1 MPEERPVKKLV
12 NKFIR
17 LANAFDIE
25 GTLALFTPDAVIDDV
40 SVGSAFIG
48 TEGIRRYLEQF
59 FVGYKTASKLLSLE
73 QAHDL
78 VALVRLDFTGTFGHE
93 IGSLKIQ
100 ANAAGL
106 IERIDADLE

>member
-1 MPEERPVKKLV
+1 MKKLV

-17 LANAFDIE
+17 LANAFDVE
-25 GTLALFTPDAVIDDV
+25 GTLALFASDAVIEDV

-48 TEGIRRYLEQF
+48 IEGIRHYLQQF
-59 FVGYKTASKLLSLE
+59 FVAYNTASKLLSLE
-73 QAHDL
+73 QSCDL
-78 VALVRLDFTGTFGHE
+78 VALVRIDFTGSFGHE
-93 IGSLKIQ
+93 IGTLKIQ